1 LVIKG
6 QREGE
11 GVVEWQKFRIR
22 EGRRE
27 RRRDKVR
34 GLWAEDIERER
45 DRGKW
50 IKWERYS

>member
-6 QREGE
+6 WREGD
-11 GVVEWQKFRIR
+11 GVVEWEKFRMR

-34 GLWAEDIERER
+34 GLRGEDI
-45 DRGKW
+45 
-50 IKWERYS
+50 

>member
-11 GVVEWQKFRIR
+11 GVVEWEKVRMR
-22 EGRRE
+22 ERSRE

-34 GLWAEDIERER
+34 GS
-45 DRGKW
+45 RG
-50 IKWERYS
+50 EYR

>member
-1 LVIKG
+1 MKG

-11 GVVEWQKFRIR
+11 GVVEWEKFRMR

-34 GLWAEDIERER
+34 GS
-45 DRGKW
+45 RGEY
-50 IKWERYS
+50 I

>member
-1 LVIKG
+1 MRG

-11 GVVEWQKFRIR
+11 GVVEWDKVRMR

-34 GLWAEDIERER
+34 GLRGEYIERE
-45 DRGKW
+45 G
-50 IKWERYS
+50 

>member
-1 LVIKG
+1 MKR

-11 GVVEWQKFRIR
+11 GVVEWEKVRMR

-34 GLWAEDIERER
+34 GLRVEYI
-45 DRGKW
+45 
-50 IKWERYS
+50 

>member
-6 QREGE
+6 WREGE
-11 GVVEWQKFRIR
+11 GVVEWKKVIIW

-34 GLWAEDIERER
+34 GLRGEDIERE
-45 DRGKW
+45 G
-50 IKWERYS
+50 

>member
-1 LVIKG
+1 MKR

-11 GVVEWQKFRIR
+11 GVVEWEKVRMR

-34 GLWAEDIERER
+34 GLRGEYIERE
-45 DRGKW
+45 G
-50 IKWERYS
+50 